1 MHEAWKVHSVPK
13 RVEIVCVGWTDWSLV
28 SDDVEVYS
36 AWIRGLWLAGEP
48 DGAGRSALSLT
59 QRWRK
64 TALQVNRDAF
74 VNTIFSLLSLTCAR
88 NEADSIREREKK
100 ETVLLRSVEFSVG
113 KKRKIA
119 PRCPAEARVASAL
132 CGAARAFLP
141 RATSKAEDLF
151 KILRACL
158 TKDEICQKR

>member
-88 NEADSIREREKK
+88 NEADSIRERE
-100 ETVLLRSVEFSVG
+100 R
-113 KKRKIA
+113 KKRQY
-119 PRCPAEARVASAL
+119 CCARSSFQWERNEKSRRGVQQKLASRRRFVGQHAL
-132 CGAARAFLP
+132 FF
-141 RATSKAEDLF
+141 SEQ
-151 KILRACL
+151 LRKLRICL
-158 TKDEICQKR
+158 KSWEPV